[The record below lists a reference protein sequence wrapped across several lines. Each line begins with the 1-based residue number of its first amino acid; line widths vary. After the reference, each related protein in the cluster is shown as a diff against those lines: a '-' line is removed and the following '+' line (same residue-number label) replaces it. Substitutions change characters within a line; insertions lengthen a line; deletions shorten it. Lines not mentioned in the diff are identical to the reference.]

1 MIKCLLAQFY
11 SSDKMKS
18 EIFEKSTFD
27 ITAMDNRWE
36 EIFGMSMKDDPEASW
51 ELAECEVEPLFEVSV
66 DDESWK
72 WQTGKRLWFNEYYKL
87 LYVDHGEAEDF
98 ESALDAAL
106 DAFENMTIESEVT
119 DLEDIDDDL

>member
-36 EIFGMSMKDDPEASW
+36 EIFGMPMKEDPEASW

-87 LYVDHGEAEDF
+87 MYMDHGEAEDF
-98 ESALDAAL
+98 ETALDSALT
-106 DAFENMTIESEVT
+106 AFENMTVESEIT